1 MNSIIKENTF
11 GLLDEFLEILPVLS
25 YLEESV
31 LDQFLVAFLVPPH
44 FEVFSD
50 IDIL

>member
-1 MNSIIKENTF
+1 LNSIIKENTF
-11 GLLDEFLEILPVLS
+11 GFHNDFLEILPVLS
-25 YLEESV
+25 HLGGSV
-31 LDQFLVAFLVPPH
+31 LDQFLVAFLVPPQ